1 MDDNDNNENDNH
13 PSHIIVRVRMKFRRG
28 QEVKRK
34 KILANAKIIY
44 EETKFPKKD
53 AKLIKKNENADLV

>member
-1 MDDNDNNENDNH
+1 MDDNDNNDDDNH
-13 PSHIIVRVRMKFRRG
+13 PPHIIVRVGLILRRG
-28 QEVKRK
+28 QEAKRK
-34 KILANAKIIY
+34 KIFANAKIIY